1 MNEEFLEFYT
11 TMCRTISKPVRLRI
25 LHLLGD
31 RKMNVG
37 EIQHEMDI
45 SLPSLSNHLNDLY
58 RAGILKKE
66 KDGNFVFY
74 YLAEP
79 DLLQSIDGMM
89 NSIKHILTTKR
100 Y

>member
-1 MNEEFLEFYT
+1 MNEKFLEFYT

-37 EIQHEMDI
+37 EIQTEMEV

-66 KDGNFVFY
+66 KDGNFVYY

-79 DLLQSIDGMM
+79 GLLRSIDGMM
-89 NSIKHILTTKR
+89 NSIKNILSTKP